1 MHINPYLTF
10 NGNCEAAFKVYEQVL
25 RGKIEAMIPHTGTPA
40 EAQVPPE
47 WCDKIM
53 HVRLSA
59 GDEVLMGSDAPPQYY
74 EPMKGF
80 SVSLQVKDPAEA
92 DRLFQA
98 LAEDGTVRMPIQKT
112 FWAERFGMC
121 VDRFGTPWM
130 INCDAAV

>member
-10 NGNCEAAFKVYEQVL
+10 NGNCEAAFKFYEQVL
-25 RGKIEAMIPHTGTPA
+25 RGKIDAMIPHTGTPA

-47 WCDKIM
+47 WRDKIM

-59 GDEVLMGSDAPPQYY
+59 GDEVLLGSDAPPQYY